1 MKMKILACWI
11 ALTVVLTGCGAVT
24 ETVSGSSAGQ
34 GAESMAQQP
43 ASGSAEQSE
52 QPSEPQQ
59 EKESQQQSEPE
70 PQQQPEQ
77 TSQQEPEPELQQQP
91 AEEAVQSTGQ
101 EAAEI
106 MLQIQVGDTLLTAAL
121 EDNSSADAL
130 KEMLSE
136 GPLTI
141 EVENYGGFEKV
152 GTLPESLPRN
162 DTQMTAQPGDIMLY
176 QGNSIVFFHGSN
188 SWSYTKLGTIEQT
201 GDLDLKEVLGGQE
214 STVTLSLG

>member
-1 MKMKILACWI
+1 MITKILACWI
-11 ALTVVLTGCGAVT
+11 ALAVVLTGCGAVT
-24 ETVSGSSAGQ
+24 ETASGSSAGQ
-34 GAESMAQQP
+34 GAESMAQHL

-59 EKESQQQSEPE
+59 KQE
-70 PQQQPEQ
+70 
-77 TSQQEPEPELQQQP
+77 SQQEPEQESQQEPQPELQQQP

-101 EAAEI
+101 EEAEI
-106 MLQIQVGDTLLTAAL
+106 MLQIQVGATLLTAAL

>member
-1 MKMKILACWI
+1 MITKILACWI
-11 ALTVVLTGCGAVT
+11 ALAVVLTGCGAVT

-34 GAESMAQQP
+34 GAEGMAQQP

-59 EKESQQQSEPE
+59 EQE
-70 PQQQPEQ
+70 
-77 TSQQEPEPELQQQP
+77 SQQEPEPELQQQP

-101 EAAEI
+101 EEAEV

>member
-1 MKMKILACWI
+1 MITKILACWI

-52 QPSEPQQ
+52 QPSKPQQ
-59 EKESQQQSEPE
+59 EQESQQEPE
-70 PQQQPEQ
+70 QE
-77 TSQQEPEPELQQQP
+77 SQQEPEPELQQQP
-91 AEEAVQSTGQ
+91 AEETVQSTGQ
-101 EAAEI
+101 EETEI

-141 EVENYGGFEKV
+141 EVENYGGFEKL

>member
-1 MKMKILACWI
+1 MITKILACWI

-43 ASGSAEQSE
+43 TSVSAEQSE

-59 EKESQQQSEPE
+59 EQESQQEL
-70 PQQQPEQ
+70 EQ
-77 TSQQEPEPELQQQP
+77 ESQQEPGPELQQQP

-101 EAAEI
+101 EEAEI

>member
-1 MKMKILACWI
+1 MITKILACWI

-43 ASGSAEQSE
+43 ASVSAEQSE

-59 EKESQQQSEPE
+59 EQE
-70 PQQQPEQ
+70 
-77 TSQQEPEPELQQQP
+77 SQQEPEPELQQQP
-91 AEEAVQSTGQ
+91 AEETVQSTGQ
-101 EAAEI
+101 EEAEI

>member
-1 MKMKILACWI
+1 
-11 ALTVVLTGCGAVT
+11 
-24 ETVSGSSAGQ
+24 
-34 GAESMAQQP
+34 MAQQP

-59 EKESQQQSEPE
+59 EQESQQEPE
-70 PQQQPEQ
+70 QE
-77 TSQQEPEPELQQQP
+77 SQQEPEPELQQQP

-101 EAAEI
+101 EEAEI

>member
-1 MKMKILACWI
+1 MITKILACWI

-43 ASGSAEQSE
+43 ASVSAEQSE

-59 EKESQQQSEPE
+59 EQESQQELEQESQPE
-70 PQQQPEQ
+70 PGPA
-77 TSQQEPEPELQQQP
+77 LQQQP

-101 EAAEI
+101 EEAEI

>member
-11 ALTVVLTGCGAVT
+11 ALTVVLTSCGAVT

-43 ASGSAEQSE
+43 ASVSAEQPE

-59 EKESQQQSEPE
+59 EQE
-70 PQQQPEQ
+70 
-77 TSQQEPEPELQQQP
+77 SQQEPEPELQQQP

-101 EAAEI
+101 EEAEI

>member
-1 MKMKILACWI
+1 MITKILACWI
-11 ALTVVLTGCGAVT
+11 ALAVVLTGCGAVT

-59 EKESQQQSEPE
+59 EQESQQEPE
-70 PQQQPEQ
+70 QE
-77 TSQQEPEPELQQQP
+77 SQQEPEPELQQQP

-101 EAAEI
+101 EEAEI

>member
-1 MKMKILACWI
+1 MITKILACWI

-59 EKESQQQSEPE
+59 EQE
-70 PQQQPEQ
+70 
-77 TSQQEPEPELQQQP
+77 SQQEPEPELQQQP
-91 AEEAVQSTGQ
+91 AEEAVQSMGQ
-101 EAAEI
+101 EEAEV

-141 EVENYGGFEKV
+141 EVENYGGFEKL

>member
-1 MKMKILACWI
+1 MITKILACWI

-34 GAESMAQQP
+34 GVESMAQQP

-59 EKESQQQSEPE
+59 EQE
-70 PQQQPEQ
+70 
-77 TSQQEPEPELQQQP
+77 SQQEPEQESQQEPQPELQQQP

-101 EAAEI
+101 EETEI

-136 GPLTI
+136 GSLTI
-141 EVENYGGFEKV
+141 EVENYGGFEKL

>member
-1 MKMKILACWI
+1 MKMKILACWL

-43 ASGSAEQSE
+43 ASVSAEQSE

-59 EKESQQQSEPE
+59 EQE
-70 PQQQPEQ
+70 
-77 TSQQEPEPELQQQP
+77 SQQEPEQESQQEPQPELQQQP

-101 EAAEI
+101 EEAEI
-106 MLQIQVGDTLLTAAL
+106 MLQIQMGDTLLTAAL

>member
-1 MKMKILACWI
+1 
-11 ALTVVLTGCGAVT
+11 
-24 ETVSGSSAGQ
+24 
-34 GAESMAQQP
+34 MAQQP

-59 EKESQQQSEPE
+59 EQE
-70 PQQQPEQ
+70 
-77 TSQQEPEPELQQQP
+77 SQQEPEPELQQQP
-91 AEEAVQSTGQ
+91 AEEAVQSPGQ
-101 EAAEI
+101 EEAEI

-162 DTQMTAQPGDIMLY
+162 DTQMTAQPGTLCFIRAIP
-176 QGNSIVFFHGSN
+176 SSFF
-188 SWSYTKLGTIEQT
+188 
-201 GDLDLKEVLGGQE
+201 
-214 STVTLSLG
+214 TVPTPGPIPNWGP

>member
-1 MKMKILACWI
+1 MITKILACWI
-11 ALTVVLTGCGAVT
+11 ALAVVLTGCGAVT

-34 GAESMAQQP
+34 GAEGMAQQP

-59 EKESQQQSEPE
+59 EQE
-70 PQQQPEQ
+70 
-77 TSQQEPEPELQQQP
+77 SQQEPEQESQQEPQPELQQQP

-101 EAAEI
+101 EEAEI

-141 EVENYGGFEKV
+141 EVENYGGFEKL

>member
-11 ALTVVLTGCGAVT
+11 ALAVVLTGCGVVT

-34 GAESMAQQP
+34 GAENMAQQP
-43 ASGSAEQSE
+43 ASVSAEQPE

-59 EKESQQQSEPE
+59 EQE
-70 PQQQPEQ
+70 
-77 TSQQEPEPELQQQP
+77 SQQEPEPELQQQP

-101 EAAEI
+101 EEAEI

>member
-1 MKMKILACWI
+1 
-11 ALTVVLTGCGAVT
+11 
-24 ETVSGSSAGQ
+24 
-34 GAESMAQQP
+34 MAQQP
-43 ASGSAEQSE
+43 ASVSAEQSE

-59 EKESQQQSEPE
+59 EQESQQEL
-70 PQQQPEQ
+70 EQ
-77 TSQQEPEPELQQQP
+77 ESQQEPGPELQQQP

-101 EAAEI
+101 EEAEI

>member
-1 MKMKILACWI
+1 MITKILACWI
-11 ALTVVLTGCGAVT
+11 ALAVVLTGCGAVT

-52 QPSEPQQ
+52 QPSKPQQ
-59 EKESQQQSEPE
+59 EQESQQEPE
-70 PQQQPEQ
+70 QE
-77 TSQQEPEPELQQQP
+77 SQQEPEPELQQQP
-91 AEEAVQSTGQ
+91 AEETVQSTGQ
-101 EAAEI
+101 EETEI

>member
-11 ALTVVLTGCGAVT
+11 ALAVVLTGCGAVT

-52 QPSEPQQ
+52 QPSKPQQ
-59 EKESQQQSEPE
+59 EQESQQEPE
-70 PQQQPEQ
+70 QE
-77 TSQQEPEPELQQQP
+77 SQQEPEPELQQQP
-91 AEEAVQSTGQ
+91 AEETVQSTGQ
-101 EAAEI
+101 EEAEI

>member
-1 MKMKILACWI
+1 MKILACWI

-43 ASGSAEQSE
+43 ASVSAEQPG
-52 QPSEPQQ
+52 QPSKPQQ
-59 EKESQQQSEPE
+59 EQESQQEPE
-70 PQQQPEQ
+70 PELQQQ
-77 TSQQEPEPELQQQP
+77 PEPELQQQP

-101 EAAEI
+101 EEAEI

-201 GDLDLKEVLGGQE
+201 GDLDIKEVLGGQE

>member
-1 MKMKILACWI
+1 MITKILACWI

-43 ASGSAEQSE
+43 ASVSAEQSE

-59 EKESQQQSEPE
+59 EQESQQEL
-70 PQQQPEQ
+70 EQ
-77 TSQQEPEPELQQQP
+77 ESQQEPGPELQQQP

-101 EAAEI
+101 EEAEI
-106 MLQIQVGDTLLTAAL
+106 MLQIQVGDTLLTASL
-121 EDNSSADAL
+121 EDNSSAAAL
-130 KEMLSE
+130 TEMLSE

>member
-1 MKMKILACWI
+1 MITKILACWI

-43 ASGSAEQSE
+43 ASVSAEQSE

-59 EKESQQQSEPE
+59 EQESQQEL
-70 PQQQPEQ
+70 EQ
-77 TSQQEPEPELQQQP
+77 ESQQEPGPELQQQP

-101 EAAEI
+101 EEAEI